1 MLMNV
6 DYFRQK
12 EKTHIL
18 AKVDTLGMYDFH
30 TSTIYRGG
38 VEPAQINALS
48 AIAANPIRV
57 LGQANLT
64 FDQYSL
70 LSSIFPLVT
79 HECTHF
85 IDATSTLWGLSHL
98 QKMAMAYT
106 SSIEYGGR
114 EHDFVRAKIFHTHLR
129 CLRLPKYYTVV
140 NDEVECTTQWR
151 KPLITGGIVFSGN
164 GSISDKPILFA
175 RFSNREGVFLARSP
189 ISMVS
194 LLEASAMAQEIFN
207 KMALIDRLGED
218 HKVIETA
225 SYSKKTI
232 DYLYNHELTEYS
244 VCVHLVA
251 NHIECADVIFAF
263 YVTAALVRTALNFP
277 RKAFDRV
284 IESCDFEALLGT
296 PVEHGF
302 IDRLLEGL
310 KIQDPCI
317 LFFILC
323 NALNKESLRSPGK
336 TKEAIL
342 VALSTLGIQEHELE
356 EWILEEAKNLSD
368 EICSGQSNSVAL
380 LARVGRSNM
389 KEIENISFI
398 LPWHKLQLP
407 PLFLEDLTQWTPFAS
422 AANEFSKS
430 DFETFFKEM
439 VEGEKWVNG
448 FSEGC
453 L

>member
-1 MLMNV
+1 MNV
-6 DYFRQK
+6 DYFKKK

-30 TSTIYRGG
+30 TSTIYLGAVRS
-38 VEPAQINALS
+38 AQINALTAS
-48 AIAANPIRV
+48 AENPIKV
-57 LGQANLT
+57 LGEASLT

-106 SSIEYGGR
+106 SSVEYGGR
-114 EHDFVRAKIFHTHLR
+114 EHDFVKAKIFHTHLR

-140 NDEVECTTQWR
+140 NNEIECTTQWR
-151 KPLITGGIVFSGN
+151 RPQITGGIVFSGN
-164 GSISDKPILFA
+164 GSISEKPILFA

-189 ISMVS
+189 ISLVS

-207 KMALIDRLGED
+207 KMALIDRLSED
-218 HKVIETA
+218 HKVIEAA
-225 SYSKKTI
+225 SYSKRTI
-232 DYLYNHELTEYS
+232 GYLYNHEITEYS

-277 RKAFDRV
+277 RKAFDRA
-284 IESCDFEALLGT
+284 IEYCDFEVLFGA

-302 IDRLLEGL
+302 IGRLVEGL

-323 NALNKESLRSPGK
+323 NALNKDIEYSAGK
-336 TKEAIL
+336 IKEAII

-356 EWILEEAKNLSD
+356 QWILEEAKNLSD
-368 EICSGQSNSVAL
+368 EICISQSNSVAL
-380 LARVGRSNM
+380 LARVGWNNM
-389 KEIENISFI
+389 NEIKNISSV

-407 PLFLEDLTQWTPFAS
+407 PLLLEDLTKWTPFGS
-422 AANEFSKS
+422 AANEFSKI
-430 DFETFFKEM
+430 DFETFFEEM
-439 VEGEKWVNG
+439 VEGEKWVNN